1 MLIRL
6 SSLPVPDQQ
15 KALDFYT
22 GILGFVKK
30 HDVPLGEHRWI
41 TVVAADEQDGTE
53 LVLEPMAFAP
63 AKAYYDALFEAGIP
77 AAAFLV
83 TDVQQEYERLVK
95 KNVRFSV
102 PPTPMGPVTIAV
114 FDDTC
119 GHMIQIYQV

>member
-6 SSLPVPDQQ
+6 NSLPVPDQQ

-41 TVVAADEQDGTE
+41 TVVAANEQDGPE

-77 AAAFLV
+77 ATAFLV
-83 TDVQQEYERLVK
+83 TDVQQEYERLRA
-95 KNVRFSV
+95 KNVVFSV

-119 GHMIQIYQV
+119 GHMIQMYQV